1 LWKTK
6 QDCKYQYHL
15 NCWVLLLLLI
25 LCSFLKTILLHNS
38 PKFSLSTIPCEP
50 SIIKYLFCISRY
62 YFKHFKPTRH
72 RIYLPLLC
80 CDFDISIYH
89 SLQVLDL
96 LYSILWSLPFSQ
108 EANHISY
115 NHSSFLL
122 VGHVWWHILYS
133 CFTSVLNS

>member
-1 LWKTK
+1 MRCFLTCDFDILLLRGRSRIVEIPNFLWKTK

-25 LCSFLKTILLHNS
+25 LCFFLKTILLHNS
-38 PKFSLSTIPCEP
+38 PKFSLATIPCEP

-72 RIYLPLLC
+72 RIYLPLSC

-96 LYSILWSLPFSQ
+96 LYSIL
-108 EANHISY
+108 
-115 NHSSFLL
+115 
-122 VGHVWWHILYS
+122 
-133 CFTSVLNS
+133 